1 VLEFEHKL
9 WAERPD
15 AVLAGVDEVG
25 RGPLAGPV
33 YASAVV
39 IASADADSFL
49 EGPLAGLTDSKKL
62 TEASRER
69 FCALLRSLPGVRIG
83 IGSASVAEIDRMN
96 ILRATHL
103 AMRRAVLDLGD
114 PQPDH
119 ILVDGLPVKGLP
131 SPSTAI
137 VKGDAQSLLIAAASV
152 VAKVTRDHLMAELDA
167 AHPGYGFASNKGYGT
182 AEHLAALQRLGVSP
196 VHRRSFAPVA
206 DILAPKLDL

>member
-1 VLEFEHKL
+1 M
-9 WAERPD
+9 
-15 AVLAGVDEVG
+15 G

-39 IASADADSFL
+39 IAPADADSFL

-69 FCALLRSLPGVRIG
+69 FCALLRALPGVRIG
-83 IGSASVAEIDRMN
+83 IGSASVAEIDSMN

>member
-1 VLEFEHKL
+1 MLEFEHKL

-62 TEASRER
+62 TEAARER
-69 FCALLRSLPGVRIG
+69 FCSILRSLPGVRIG
-83 IGSASVAEIDRMN
+83 IGSASVAEIDSMN

-131 SPSTAI
+131 APSTAI

-167 AHPGYGFASNKGYGT
+167 RHPGYGFASNKGYGT
-182 AEHLAALQRLGVSP
+182 AEHLAALRRLGVSP
-196 VHRRSFAPVA
+196 VHRRTFAPVA
-206 DILAPKLDL
+206 DILAPTLNL